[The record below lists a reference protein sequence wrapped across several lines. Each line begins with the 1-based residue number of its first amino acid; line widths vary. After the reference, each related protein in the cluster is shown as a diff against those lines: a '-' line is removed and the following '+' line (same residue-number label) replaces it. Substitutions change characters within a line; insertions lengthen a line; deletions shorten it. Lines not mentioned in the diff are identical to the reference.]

1 MESNKKKIV
10 FFIGTL
16 RPGGAERVISILS
29 KSMSKENYDVTI
41 LLYYNEKIFYEL
53 DPCVKVES
61 VVKNTGSKNML
72 VNMKWIRQFFKSN
85 TDIVISFLAPF
96 NMLAIVCDFGL
107 KTPIIVADRND
118 PRKIPTN
125 FVLRKARDFL
135 YLLADGVVIQTT
147 HNRDYFSSYIKRK
160 SVIIYN
166 PVDLNEKKGIAT
178 KTVKKKRIVSVGRL
192 MKQKNQLLLLR
203 AFKKVVSMRPDY
215 KLTIYGEGPERP
227 FLEKYILEN
236 HLEESV
242 DLPGSVKNVHECI
255 ANAEIFVMS
264 SNFEGMPNALIEAM
278 CLGLPSISTKVSGAT
293 DLIQD
298 GVNGDL
304 VDLNDE
310 QALADKIIRLIDDNN
325 RRKTYAFNAIE
336 LNELLNT
343 ETIEKQWIEY
353 INKF

>member
-1 MESNKKKIV
+1 MESNKKRIV
-10 FFIGTL
+10 FFDGTL
-16 RPGGAERVISILS
+16 MQGGAERVISILS
-29 KSMSKENYDVTI
+29 KSMIKEKYNVTI
-41 LLYYNEKIFYEL
+41 LLYYNEEIFYKL
-53 DPCVKVES
+53 DPNVKVVS
-61 VVKNTGSKNML
+61 VFKNTGSDNIL
-72 VNMKWIRQFFKSN
+72 INIKWIRQFLKSN
-85 TDIVISFLAPF
+85 ADIILSFLAPF
-96 NMLAIVCDFGL
+96 NMLAIAADFGL
-107 KTPIIVADRND
+107 KIPIIVADRND
-118 PRKIPTN
+118 PRKIPSS
-125 FVLRKARDFL
+125 FLLRKARDFL

-147 HNRDYFSSYIKRK
+147 HNRDYFSKYIQRK
-160 SVIIYN
+160 SAVIYN
-166 PVDLNEKKGIAT
+166 PISLNDKKGIAT

-203 AFKKVVSMRPDY
+203 AFKKVVSMRPGY

-310 QALADKIIRLIDDNN
+310 QALADKMIRLIDDDN

-343 ETIEKQWIEY
+343 ETIVKQWIEY

>member
-135 YLLADGVVIQTT
+135 YLFADGVVIQTT
-147 HNRDYFSSYIKRK
+147 HNRDYFSSFIKRK

-166 PVDLNEKKGIAT
+166 PVDLNEKK
-178 KTVKKKRIVSVGRL
+178 V
-192 MKQKNQLLLLR
+192 LLL
-203 AFKKVVSMRPDY
+203 
-215 KLTIYGEGPERP
+215 KLLKRKGL
-227 FLEKYILEN
+227 FL
-236 HLEESV
+236 
-242 DLPGSVKNVHECI
+242 
-255 ANAEIFVMS
+255 
-264 SNFEGMPNALIEAM
+264 
-278 CLGLPSISTKVSGAT
+278 
-293 DLIQD
+293 
-298 GVNGDL
+298 
-304 VDLNDE
+304 
-310 QALADKIIRLIDDNN
+310 
-325 RRKTYAFNAIE
+325 
-336 LNELLNT
+336 
-343 ETIEKQWIEY
+343 
-353 INKF
+353 